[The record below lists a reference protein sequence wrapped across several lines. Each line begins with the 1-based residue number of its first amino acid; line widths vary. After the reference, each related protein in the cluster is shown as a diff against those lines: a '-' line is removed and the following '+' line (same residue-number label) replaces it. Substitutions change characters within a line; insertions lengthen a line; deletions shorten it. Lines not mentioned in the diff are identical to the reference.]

1 MRDTSFESFNSFEL
15 LFISQWRENS
25 MKKPNPRYSN
35 EHTKPNISIPTDAY
49 FDVKA
54 AAAKERKTV
63 SEFIQEAILEKTY
76 RVLGKKK
83 TA

>member
-1 MRDTSFESFNSFEL
+1 
-15 LFISQWRENS
+15 
-25 MKKPNPRYSN
+25 MKKPSPRYSN
-35 EHTKPNISIPTDAY
+35 EVTKPNIAIPTDQY
-49 FDVKA
+49 FDVKT

-83 TA
+83 SA